1 MTVKKDIRFRVYVAF
16 TCICILGI
24 AILIKAFLVQV
35 KEGPE
40 LRQVAQSMHTRT
52 AVLPAE
58 RGDIFAANGELLCST
73 IPEFDA
79 HVDFGVIKK
88 ELFDDSVK
96 VLAQKLSKLFG
107 DASVRSYEAKLR
119 NAHKKQLRYWRLQ
132 RNMSYEQYQALRTFP
147 VFNKGKN
154 YGGLI
159 IEPKAKRVNP
169 HGMLAYRTVG
179 LWRDG
184 NAVGLEATYDSVL
197 SGVQG
202 RRIEQKV
209 IGGLWMPLEG
219 SEIEPQNGKDIVT
232 TIDIGMQ
239 DIAENTLKSVL
250 KEHDCQYGTCI
261 VMEVETGKVR
271 ALANLGR
278 QKNGSYW
285 EDMNYALVPTEPGST
300 FKLVTLL
307 ALLNDKYIN
316 IDDII
321 DAEGGAIKF
330 GGLTMRDSHL
340 GLRKMTIRDAF
351 AHSSNAA
358 MAKLAVQYYYKDPMQ
373 FVKHLQNLK
382 LDKRTG
388 IDLLG
393 ERRPLVKTPDSKT
406 WSKTTLPWMST
417 GYEVMITPMHTCM
430 LYNAIANNGKMMKP
444 YLVSEV
450 REYGK
455 TIAKYEPQVLVE
467 SVGDASAVK
476 QLQACVEEVALSGTA
491 QGIASPFYTIAGKTG
506 TAQVADKGIK
516 YSDGV
521 YQGSFVGYFPADKPR
536 YTIAV
541 VVRTKPHSRSYYGST
556 VAAPVFRM
564 IADKIF
570 ANNKDWDAPLDS
582 ISKSADRVMVA
593 SKAKAGQYKNA
604 LGFLNMDINVADADM
619 VAQLQTDS
627 FKRMVLV
634 ADTTVAV
641 NKVPDVVGMGLKD
654 AVYMLEQ
661 QGLRVHIEG
670 KGKIVAQSIVPG
682 NEIRKGR
689 VIVLRLG

>member
-16 TCICILGI
+16 TCICILGV
-24 AILIKAFLVQV
+24 AILVKALMIQV

-40 LRQVAQSMHTRT
+40 LRRIAQSMHTRT

-79 HVDFGVIKK
+79 HVDLAVIDEQLFG
-88 ELFDDSVK
+88 DSVRS
-96 VLAQKLSKLFG
+96 LAKSLSGLFG
-107 DASVRSYEAKLR
+107 DASAKTYEARLR
-119 NAHKKQLRYWRLQ
+119 DAYKKKLRYWRLH
-132 RNMSYEQYQALRTFP
+132 RDMSYTQYQQLRTFP
-147 VFNKGKN
+147 IFNEGKN

-184 NAVGLEATYDSVL
+184 GAVGLEATYDTVL
-197 SGVQG
+197 SGAQG

-209 IGGLWMPLEG
+209 VGGLWMPVEG
-219 SEIEPQNGKDIVT
+219 SEVEPINGKDIVT
-232 TIDIGMQ
+232 TIDVGMQ
-239 DIAENTLKSVL
+239 DIAENTLKSIL
-250 KEHDCQYGTCI
+250 QKNDCQYGTCI
-261 VMEVETGKVR
+261 VMEVQTGKIR

-278 QKNGSYW
+278 QKDGSYW
-285 EDMNYALVPTEPGST
+285 EDMNYALLPTEPGST

-316 IDDII
+316 IEDII
-321 DAEGGAIKF
+321 DAEGGLIKF

-340 GLRKMTIRDAF
+340 GLHKMTIRDAF

-358 MAKLAVQYYYKDPMQ
+358 MAKLAVQYYYKDPMK
-373 FVKHLQNLK
+373 FVKHLQDLR

-406 WSKTTLPWMST
+406 WSKTTLPWMAT
-417 GYEVMITPMHTCM
+417 GYEVMVTPLHTCM

-455 TIAKYEPQVLVE
+455 TIVKYEPQVLIEAVA
-467 SVGDASAVK
+467 DAASVK
-476 QLQACVEEVALSGTA
+476 QLQACVEEVALTGTA
-491 QGIASPFYTIAGKTG
+491 KGIASPFYTIAGKTG
-506 TAQVADKGIK
+506 TAQVADKGIR

-521 YQGSFVGYFPADKPR
+521 YQGSFVGYFPANEPR

-541 VVRTKPHSRSYYGST
+541 VVRTRPHSRSYYGGT

-570 ANNKDWDAPLDS
+570 AANKGWQAPLDS
-582 ISKSADRVMVA
+582 ISKNADKVMLA
-593 SKAKAGQYKNA
+593 SKAREEQYKRM
-604 LGFLNMDINVADADM
+604 LGFVGMGINVTDANAI
-619 VAQLQTDS
+619 AQLKTDS
-627 FKRMVLV
+627 FKRIVMV
-634 ADTTVAV
+634 ADSVMAP
-641 NKVPDVVGMGLKD
+641 NRVPDVVGMGLKD
-654 AVYMLEQ
+654 AVYLLEQ
-661 QGLRVHIEG
+661 QGLRVQVQG
-670 KGKIVAQSIVPG
+670 VGKIVAQSITPG
-682 NEIRKGR
+682 NDIEKGK